1 MAGSTMVVT
10 GATGFIGRHL
20 LEAFH
25 REYDIWTLSRGSP
38 GLRGV
43 TLPASVRWLPV
54 DVARVEQVH
63 EAVAAIGRAG
73 RPQILVHLA
82 GHYDFTGRRDPEYL
96 RTNVQGTRNVLEA
109 AGELGVRDV
118 IFASSVAAC
127 GFPPVGQAITEA
139 SPPDG
144 NTPYAESKRL
154 GEAMLDEYRRTFR
167 AWTVRFAAVF
177 SDWCEYEPLFRFME
191 TWLSRRPQHRMV
203 AGNGL
208 SAIPYLH
215 VRDAVEFVRRLL
227 ARREALDD
235 REVLVA
241 STDGATSHLE
251 LFQAVT
257 GAHHGERAHPV
268 FVPQILCRSGLWLR
282 DLVGRAM
289 GMHAF
294 ERPWMGRM
302 IDLRLE
308 VNARRTRER
317 LGWAPRARL
326 DVVRRMP
333 FLVDNRKSFQ
343 PEWHRRNRAA
353 LKGARLHDNLRI
365 QALLE
370 SRLDVLADSIVDHV
384 RAPGRAARFPR
395 SQALDPAQQRA
406 DAAVLLGALVEAVRT
421 GEKAL
426 FRARCHDLARR
437 RRDEGFTAEELAGA
451 LEALGDACVISLGGH
466 DPSPGWGLA
475 LYDHLTMT
483 IQYGVDEVLEV
494 FETLAE
500 A

>member
-1 MAGSTMVVT
+1 MPDSTMVIT

-20 LEAFH
+20 LEALH
-25 REYDIWTLSRGSP
+25 HEYDIWTLSRGSP
-38 GLRGV
+38 SLRGV
-43 TLPASVRWLPV
+43 SLPASVRWLPV
-54 DVARVEQVH
+54 DVARAEQVG
-63 EAVAAIGRAG
+63 EAAAAIRRVR
-73 RPQILVHLA
+73 RPEILIHLA
-82 GHYDFTGRRDPEYL
+82 GHYDFTGQRDPEYL
-96 RTNVQGTRNVLEA
+96 RTNVEGTRNVLEA
-109 AGELGVRDV
+109 ARELGVRDV
-118 IFASSVAAC
+118 VFASSVAAC
-127 GFPPVGQAITEA
+127 GFPAVGEAVTEL

-144 NTPYAESKRL
+144 DTPYAESKRL
-154 GEAMLDEYRRTFR
+154 GEAMVADFRGAFR

-208 SAIPYLH
+208 SAVPYLH

-227 ARREALDD
+227 ARRMELDD
-235 REVLVA
+235 REILVA
-241 STDGATSHLE
+241 SGDGATSHLE

-268 FVPQILCRSGLWLR
+268 FVPQFLCRSGLWLR

-308 VNARRTRER
+308 VNAARTRER
-317 LGWAPRARL
+317 LGWAPRPRL

-333 FLVDNRKSFQ
+333 FLVDNRKSFG

-353 LKGARLHDNLRI
+353 SRGVRLHDNLRVVS
-365 QALLE
+365 LLE
-370 SRLDVLADSIVDHV
+370 KRLDILADSIVDHV
-384 RAPGRAARFPR
+384 RAPGRAARFPHF
-395 SQALDPAQQRA
+395 QALDRARQRA
-406 DAAVLLGALVEAVRT
+406 DAAVLLGGLADAVRT

-437 RRDEGFTAEELAGA
+437 RRAEGFTREEIIGA
-451 LEALGDACVISLGGH
+451 LEALGDSCVISLGGH
-466 DPSPGWGLA
+466 DPTSAWGLA
-475 LYDHLTMT
+475 LYDHLAMT
-483 IQYGVDEVLEV
+483 VQYGIDEVLEV
-494 FETLAE
+494 FEEQAE
-500 A
+500 G

>member
-1 MAGSTMVVT
+1 MADSTMVVT

-20 LEAFH
+20 VEAFH
-25 REYDIWTLSRGSP
+25 HEYDIWTLSRGSP

-43 TLPASVRWLPV
+43 SLPASVRWLPV
-54 DVARVEQVH
+54 DVARVEQLR
-63 EAVAAIGRAG
+63 EAVRIIQRT
-73 RPQILVHLA
+73 RPPEILVHLA
-82 GHYDFTGRRDPEYL
+82 GHYDFTGRKDPEYL

-127 GFPPVGQAITEA
+127 SFPRVGQAITED

-144 NTPYAESKRL
+144 DTPYAESKRL
-154 GEAMLDEYRRTFR
+154 GEAMLDEYRGAFR
-167 AWTVRFAAVF
+167 VWTVRFAAVF

-191 TWLSRRPQHRMV
+191 TWLSRRPQHRIV

-215 VRDAVEFVRRLL
+215 VRDAVEFVRQLL

-251 LFQAVT
+251 LFQAAT
-257 GAHHGERAHPV
+257 GAHYGERARPL
-268 FVPQILCRSGLWLR
+268 FLPQSLCRSGLWLR
-282 DLVGRAM
+282 DVARRAL
-289 GMHAF
+289 GLQSF
-294 ERPWMGRM
+294 ERPWMGQM

-308 VNARRTRER
+308 VNAGRTRAR
-317 LGWAPRARL
+317 LGWAPRLRL
-326 DVVRRMP
+326 DVLRRMP

-353 LKGARLHDNLRI
+353 LKGVRLHDNLRI

-370 SRLDVLADSIVDHV
+370 SRLDILSDALVDYV
-384 RAPGRAARFPR
+384 RAPRRVARFPR
-395 SQALDPAQQRA
+395 SQALDPAQQRV
-406 DAAVLLGALVEAVRT
+406 DAAVLLGALVEAIRT

-426 FRARCHDLARR
+426 FRARCQDLARR
-437 RRDEGFTAEELAGA
+437 RRDEGFTVEEIVGA
-451 LEALGDACVISLGGH
+451 LEALGDACVISLGGE
-466 DPSPGWGLA
+466 DPSPGWSLV
-475 LYDHLTMT
+475 LYDHITMT

-494 FETLAE
+494 FEAPAAT
-500 A
+500 